1 MADFI
6 TGLTSSA
13 EGMGNR
19 AGRACASLATTS
31 AAAQRVLLL
40 LLLGSVRGVGMG
52 EPEATSVTRVGT
64 MAMSAG
70 VDGAMAS
77 PGKFLSKMG
86 WISHSPA

>member
-40 LLLGSVRGVGMG
+40 LGSVRGVGMG
-52 EPEATSVTRVGT
+52 KPEATSVTRVGT

-77 PGKFLSKMG
+77 PGRFLSKMG